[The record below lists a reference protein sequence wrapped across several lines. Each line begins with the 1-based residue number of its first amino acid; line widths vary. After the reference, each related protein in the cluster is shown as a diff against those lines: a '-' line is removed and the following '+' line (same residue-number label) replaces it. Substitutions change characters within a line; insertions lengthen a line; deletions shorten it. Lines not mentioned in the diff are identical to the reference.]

1 MIDTP
6 RWTIAIPTF
15 DGAAFIADA
24 VRSVVAQTDGDFEL
38 IVCDDGSK
46 DDSLEI
52 VRKICGTRAR
62 IVGNMTGQPL
72 GLAGNWNR
80 CVAEA
85 AGDWVTILHQDDL
98 LDPGFLA
105 RHRAIASL
113 HGDVGLILGPVT
125 MIDPA
130 GQPIVERLE
139 NFCWPDRFVVW
150 PPQALSRV
158 LVTGNPIR
166 CPGVSFRR
174 DLHERIGGFDS
185 RWKYVLDWDFW
196 YRAGQ
201 DSAVAFVEEA
211 LASQRWHQ
219 ASETHKLARG
229 TVDLEENAWLMRSIL
244 AGEPFLDSERPLID
258 TKIRTRMAHSW
269 TNRAYQAAVRGD
281 RRAEIHAIRQAW
293 AESPGVLFETLAH
306 DPRAVARLLLGGA
319 NRGRHA

>member
-1 MIDTP
+1 MSETP

-15 DGAAFIADA
+15 DGAAFLADA
-24 VRSVVAQTDGDFEL
+24 VRSVMAQTDHDFEL

-52 VRKICGTRAR
+52 VRLLCGTRAR
-62 IVGNMTGQPL
+62 IIGNDTGQPL

-85 AGDWVTILHQDDL
+85 AGAWVTILHQDDL
-98 LDPGFLA
+98 LEPRFLA

-113 HGDVGLILGPVT
+113 HGDVGLILGRVT

-130 GQPIVERLE
+130 GQPIDESQPD
-139 NFCWPDRFVVW
+139 FTWPDRFVVW

-158 LVTGNPIR
+158 LVTGNPVR

-174 DLHERIGGFDS
+174 ELHERIGGFDS

-196 YRAGQ
+196 HRAGQ
-201 DSAVAFVEEA
+201 ASAVAFVEEP
-211 LASQRWHQ
+211 LARQRWHQ

-229 TVDLEENAWLMRSIL
+229 TVDLEENARLMRSIL
-244 AGEPFLDSERPLID
+244 AGEPFLESERPLID
-258 TKIRTRMAHSW
+258 AKIRTRMARAW

-281 RRAEIHAIRQAW
+281 RRAEIHALRQAW
-293 AESPGVLFETLAH
+293 AESPSVLLETLAR
-306 DPRAVARLLLGGA
+306 DPRAVARLILGG
-319 NRGRHA
+319 G